1 MNIIEIMKNIFINN
15 AFVMSFL
22 FIALG
27 VFVSSV
33 ISKYIFKGKLPSSA
47 VAIIVGLIAAYI
59 GGIITGGS
67 NGIADIDVFTGIGIL
82 GGSSLR
88 DFAIIS
94 TAYGASL
101 SELKRSGLIGA
112 VSLIVGVSFA
122 FVLGTV
128 FAVMF
133 GYTDPVEITTI
144 AAGTVTFITGAV
156 TGSAVGASSDI
167 IALAIAIGVVKSI
180 VVMIATPLLA
190 KAMRLDNF
198 RSAMVY
204 GGIMGTTSG
213 VSAGLA
219 ATDQKLVPYG
229 AMTATFFTGL
239 ACLLCPT
246 VFYGLVNIAF

>member
-1 MNIIEIMKNIFINN
+1 MNIIEIIKNIFINN

-219 ATDQKLVPYG
+219 ATDQKLVPDG